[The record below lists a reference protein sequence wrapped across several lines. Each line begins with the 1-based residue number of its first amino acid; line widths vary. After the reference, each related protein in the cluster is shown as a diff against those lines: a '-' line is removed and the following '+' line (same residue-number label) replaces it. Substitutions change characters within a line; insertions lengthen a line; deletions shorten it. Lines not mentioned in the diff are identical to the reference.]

1 MPLLNRLRQAVLF
14 QLYYTTYMTKAQAI
28 AWNDLE
34 TDYPMPLIAR
44 ERIVGQ
50 HMMISRVLL
59 SKGFKVPTHN
69 HENEQFAVVLSGK
82 IRFDIGPSDNPTS
95 ESTVLGPGEVLVIP
109 PNAPHAA
116 TALEDTLILDIFS
129 PPSEST
135 GVDKA

>member
-1 MPLLNRLRQAVLF
+1 
-14 QLYYTTYMTKAQAI
+14 MTPTQTI
-28 AWNDLE
+28 TWSDLP
-34 TDYPMPLIAR
+34 TDTPMPLIAR
-44 ERIVGQ
+44 ERIVGK

-82 IRFDIGPSDNPTS
+82 IQFDIGPTENPTA
-95 ESTVLGPGEVLVIP
+95 ESTTLTAGQVLVIP

-129 PPSEST
+129 PPSELT
-135 GVDKA
+135 GVDNQTSN